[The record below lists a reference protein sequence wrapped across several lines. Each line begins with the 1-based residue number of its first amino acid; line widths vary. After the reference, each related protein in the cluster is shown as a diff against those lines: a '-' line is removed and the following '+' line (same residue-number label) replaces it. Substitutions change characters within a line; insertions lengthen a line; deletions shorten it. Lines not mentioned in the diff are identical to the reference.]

1 MSGPRMRPASDLM
14 YSRRMP
20 AGKFRITAK
29 TAGSVTAL
37 SAMGFS
43 FRASMK
49 GMCGRKMSSMG
60 VPRPEELEEGEQVLD
75 DEGGWTGTAQRGRRP
90 HIRSNNF
97 EAFVSVVEDKED
109 AVVRAVALSKIR
121 VRRLRKRRG
130 LSTPVRG
137 RRTAAGG

>member
-75 DEGGWTGTAQRGRRP
+75 DVGGWTGTAQRGRRP
-90 HIRSNNF
+90 HNGPTTSRHSSASLRTRRMPSSEPWLCPRS
-97 EAFVSVVEDKED
+97 ECGVYVS
-109 AVVRAVALSKIR
+109 
-121 VRRLRKRRG
+121 
-130 LSTPVRG
+130 
-137 RRTAAGG
+137 AAA